1 MQEEEE
7 VEDIPTTVEGS
18 LGSEGQPEEALLGQQ
33 PRPGRPPRDAGP
45 QHAAPLRAWRWP
57 SFPPPGPASPVES
70 APTAPAGGPLPR
82 TMVQNLL
89 LLSLKRDPGCVVLAS
104 ILSASP
110 GLLRQLVSALTLLM
124 ERESRS
130 RAASESAGL
139 AGVPPGELTHW
150 RRALSASLEQ
160 PGKHDLS
167 GNKRVRDAMTAFRD
181 WAAATKKPAAGK
193 ALSAGGLVGG
203 RRIQI
208 SPVPPAA
215 GAQAPAL
222 HVSRLHGYTED
233 V

>member
-1 MQEEEE
+1 M
-7 VEDIPTTVEGS
+7 GS
-18 LGSEGQPEEALLGQQ
+18 DHGRHPVAAQRSWAGSRGQDGHPATLGPNPPPPPGLAMALV
-33 PRPGRPPRDAGP
+33 
-45 QHAAPLRAWRWP
+45 
-57 SFPPPGPASPVES
+57 PPPGPASPVES